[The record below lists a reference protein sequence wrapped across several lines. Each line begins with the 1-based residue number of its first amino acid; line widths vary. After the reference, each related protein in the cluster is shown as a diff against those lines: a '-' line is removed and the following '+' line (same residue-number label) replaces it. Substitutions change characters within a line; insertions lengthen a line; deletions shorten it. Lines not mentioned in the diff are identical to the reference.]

1 MNENMKRHVILLERE
16 KKAIIFNWDVF
27 RMHPLLQHTPPPP
40 PPPHQPLSPQINNMT
55 LKRDKFKLTENSQNY
70 YRS

>member
-16 KKAIIFNWDVF
+16 KKAIIFNWEVF
-27 RMHPLLQHTPPPP
+27 RMHPLLQHIPPPY
-40 PPPHQPLSPQINNMT
+40 QPLSPQINNMT

>member
-16 KKAIIFNWDVF
+16 KKAIIFNWEVF
-27 RMHPLLQHTPPPP
+27 RMHPLLQHNLP

-70 YRS
+70 SRS